1 MLALVYKYGFFDVI
15 LRFIKAK
22 ILGKIVRTKPKTQ
35 NVNMVKI
42 GNVEIGN
49 FPLLLAPMEDVSDP
63 PFRALCKEHGAD
75 MMYTEFISSDGL
87 IHDAV
92 TSLKKLDI
100 FDYERPI
107 GIQYFGG
114 QLDSMIRAAAMVE
127 AANPDVIDINYG
139 CPVAK
144 VACKMA
150 GAGLLQDIPKMIEL
164 TAAVVKSTSKPV
176 TVKTRLGWDEN
187 SINIVDVAERL
198 QDVGIQALT
207 IHARTR
213 KQMYKGEADWSW
225 ISKVKNNPRMTIP
238 IFGNGDIDSPEK
250 ALEYRN
256 RYDVDGMM
264 IGRAAIG
271 YPWIFRE
278 IKHFFATGELIAPP
292 SVSERVEAVRK
303 HLIRAIEWKGEKL
316 GLLETR
322 THYTNYFRGMP
333 NIKPFRMQLVT
344 LNDAPSVFRV
354 LDEIEAH
361 YSEMMEIA

>member
-1 MLALVYKYGFFDVI
+1 
-15 LRFIKAK
+15 
-22 ILGKIVRTKPKTQ
+22 
-35 NVNMVKI
+35 MVKI
-42 GNVEIGN
+42 GNVEIGKY
-49 FPLLLAPMEDVSDP
+49 PLLLAPMEDVSDP

-87 IHDAV
+87 IHDAEK
-92 TSLKKLDI
+92 SFKKLDI

-114 QLDSMIRAAAMVE
+114 QLDSMIRAAAIVE

-144 VACKMA
+144 VACRMA

-176 TVKTRLGWDEN
+176 TVKTRLGWDE
-187 SINIVDVAERL
+187 STINIVDVAERL
-198 QDVGIQALT
+198 QDIGIQALT
-207 IHARTR
+207 IHGRTR
-213 KQMYKGEADWSW
+213 KQMYKGEADWTW
-225 ISKVKNNPRMTIP
+225 IAKVKNNPRMTIP
-238 IFGNGDIDSPEK
+238 IFGNGDIDSPQK
-250 ALEYRN
+250 AHEYRN

-278 IKHFFATGELIAPP
+278 IKHYFATGELLEAP
-292 SVSERVEAVRK
+292 SVAERVDAVRK
-303 HLIRAIEWKGEKL
+303 HLYRAIEWKGEKV
-316 GLLETR
+316 GILETR
-322 THYTNYFRGMP
+322 THYTNYFRGLP

-344 LNDAPSVFRV
+344 LNDAPSVFAV
-354 LDEIEAH
+354 LNQIEEH
-361 YSEMMEIA
+361 YSELEMA